1 MGGAVVTGAFVMAA
15 TGAFYLLKREHEDL
29 GRVFLRV
36 GVIAACAASVWQ
48 LFPTGDQQGQLI
60 ARHQPVT
67 LAAMEGLF
75 KTEQGASMVIL
86 GQPNT
91 AEQRIDNP
99 ITIPGALS
107 FITYRRWGAEV
118 KGLDAFPEDQRP
130 GNIPLLY
137 YSYHIMVGLGTI
149 FIAIMGIALS
159 LLARRRLYEAR
170 WMLWIIMLSFPF
182 PFIANTAGWTTA
194 ELGRQPWLVYGL
206 MRTVDGTS
214 AHVSA
219 GNGLFS
225 LIGFMGMYT
234 ILSILYLFLIWR
246 EVEHGPQ
253 AVSSAVVAPPVPDG
267 LVS

>member
-1 MGGAVVTGAFVMAA
+1 
-15 TGAFYLLKREHEDL
+15 
-29 GRVFLRV
+29 
-36 GVIAACAASVWQ
+36 
-48 LFPTGDQQGQLI
+48 
-60 ARHQPVT
+60 
-67 LAAMEGLF
+67 
-75 KTEQGASMVIL
+75 VIL

-91 AEQRIDNP
+91 AERRIDNP
-99 ITIPGALS
+99 LAVPGALS
-107 FITYRRWGAEV
+107 FLTYRRWGAEV

-149 FIAIMGIALS
+149 FIALMSFAL
-159 LLARRRLYEAR
+159 LLLVRRRLFGTR
-170 WMLWIIMLSFPF
+170 WMLWIMMLSFPF

-194 ELGRQPWLVYGL
+194 ELGRQPWLAYGL
-206 MRTVDGTS
+206 LRTVEGTS

-234 ILSILYLFLIWR
+234 TLSILFLFLIWR

-253 AVSSAVVAPPVPDG
+253 AVPSAVVTPAVADDIVP
-267 LVS
+267 